1 MTMRGDKEPSPH
13 LPQLRA
19 LLFTDLVDSTSLVE
33 RIGDTAAAELFQ
45 QHDRLVLAMQQRW
58 HGQQID
64 RSDGLFLLF
73 ERPADA
79 LGFALDYQQGL
90 RQLGQA
96 NNVPLFA
103 RAGLHVGEVILWDNS
118 AEAIALGS
126 KPVEVEGL
134 AKPMAARLMQLARP
148 GQVLLSATAE
158 SMVRRATDR
167 LGDVVKGLK
176 WKSYG
181 RWRFKGVA
189 QPMDVHGVAT
199 PEWPSVGRPRATPKA
214 MRDIPFWRRPMAMA
228 AEATFAIVLVVGG
241 WFLLRPQPAI
251 AFVERD
257 WVVLA
262 DLENFTGEPVFD
274 ESTRHAI
281 QIALEQSRY
290 VNVLSEGKIRESL
303 EMARV
308 SGDTR
313 LNRSAAIDVALREG
327 ARAVLLPTVRPKA
340 GGYQLGIDVVAPGS
354 GQVVRSFTVA
364 ANGPDQM
371 MFAVD
376 DVVGRLRR
384 GLGESVASLEQSLPL
399 PKASTRDLRA
409 LRAYALAENAL
420 GQRRFEEA
428 RNLYQAAIDIDPGFA
443 LAYMGVAKL
452 LARTDEGR
460 QAREAMQHALVQQ
473 ERLPPRERLY
483 LKAWQAELE
492 PGGWALE
499 QWRTLAKVYP
509 DSFAGLSNTTWLLLQ
524 DNRFSEA
531 ESYAHAASVPQDP
544 LRLYPMVQL
553 ARIQIAHNQP
563 QLAAETLAQAQG
575 LRGRDDPDD
584 TGVDVLVA
592 QRRYVQARQLLVKL
606 RTGDALAQRM
616 RLRAQ
621 LLLAADQGDCALMQA
636 AVREDAPAP
645 ELADMQVQ
653 QRLQHA
659 SVTTLCAAGDKTE
672 LQAIAAQLQPLL
684 EDRDDPMQQAR
695 SLQWLA
701 LVYLAQRQGQTDVAE
716 GWLHANEAL
725 LRAQRSPMV
734 GKWMRVVAAMGE
746 LQGQR
751 PDAARAL
758 IEPMLDGSEPVQ
770 AHVVLL
776 HALRAQSDDAGVH
789 REQEWLARHR
799 GQAIA
804 EVTAM
809 QVWQPLNVHDVST
822 WAAPSKAVG
831 AP

>member
-1 MTMRGDKEPSPH
+1 MNGDNGTSAPH
-13 LPQLRA
+13 NAQLRA
-19 LLFTDLVDSTSLVE
+19 LLFTDLCDSLQLVE
-33 RIGDTAAAELFQ
+33 RIGDAAAATLFQ
-45 QHDRLVLAMQQRW
+45 EHDRLVLVLQHRW
-58 HGQQID
+58 NGQLID

-73 ERPADA
+73 ERPVDA
-79 LGFALDYQQGL
+79 LGFALDYQRDLQALGEQRRVEL
-90 RQLGQA
+90 R
-96 NNVPLFA
+96 A
-103 RAGLHVGEVILWDNS
+103 RAGLHVGDVLTWENS
-118 AEAIALGS
+118 PEAVKVGAKS
-126 KPVEVEGL
+126 MEVEGL
-134 AKPMAARLMQLARP
+134 AKPMAARLMTLARP
-148 GQVLLSATAE
+148 GQILMSAVAE
-158 SMVRRATDR
+158 SLTRRATDALGERGQR
-167 LGDVVKGLK
+167 LL
-176 WKSYG
+176 WKSHG
-181 RWRFKGVA
+181 RWRFKGMPTV
-189 QPMDVHGVAT
+189 QEVI
-199 PEWPSVGRPRATPKA
+199 EVGEIGFAPLRPPRANAKA
-214 MRDIPFWRRPMAMA
+214 RRDLPLWRQPVVLL
-228 AEATFAIVLVVGG
+228 AESLILASVVVGG
-241 WFLLRPQPAI
+241 WFLLRPEPAI
-251 AFVERD
+251 AFSERD

-281 QIALEQSRY
+281 LIALEQSRY

-303 EMARV
+303 EMARL

-313 LNRSAAIDVALREG
+313 LNRGAAIDVAMREG

-364 ANGPDQM
+364 ADGPDQM

-452 LARTDEGR
+452 LARTEKGR
-460 QAREAMQHALVQQ
+460 QAREAMQHALAQQ

-483 LKAWQAELE
+483 LKAWQEELE

-509 DSFAGLSNTTWLLLQ
+509 DSFAGLSNTSWLLLQ

-563 QLAAETLAQAQG
+563 QLAAETLMQAQG

-584 TGVDVLVA
+584 TGVDVFVA
-592 QRRYVQARQLLVKL
+592 QRRYVQAGQLLVKL

-621 LLLAADQGDCALMQA
+621 LLLAADQGDCASMQA
-636 AVREDAPAP
+636 AVRADAPAP

-659 SVTTLCAAGDKTE
+659 SVTTLCAAGDKAE

-716 GWLHANEAL
+716 AWLHANEAL

-746 LQGQR
+746 LQRQR

-776 HALRAQSDDAGVH
+776 HALRAQSDETGVR

-804 EVTAM
+804 EVSAM
-809 QVWQPLNVHDVST
+809 QVWQPLNVHDVSS
-822 WAAPSKAVG
+822 WAAPVKAGG

>member
-1 MTMRGDKEPSPH
+1 MRGDKEPSPH